1 MNAATVIIG
10 FAVIFGLALALA
22 LLAGCAA
29 DWISDHER
37 RRP

>member
-1 MNAATVIIG
+1 MSAAAIIIG
-10 FAVIFGLALALA
+10 FAVIFGMALAIA

-37 RRP
+37 RRT